1 MKKRY
6 RAEQI
11 VTILREAER
20 AGTNDSVCRKYAISE
35 QTFYRWK
42 KKYGGLDVTEAK
54 RLKGLEEENSKLKR
68 LVADKELMI
77 QGMQEVLKKR
87 GWI

>member
-1 MKKRY
+1 M
-6 RAEQI
+6 
-11 VTILREAER
+11 
-20 AGTNDSVCRKYAISE
+20 CRKHAISE

-54 RLKGLEEENSKLKR
+54 RLKGLEDENSKLKR

>member
-1 MKKRY
+1 MKKRF

-11 VTILREAER
+11 VLILREAEK
-20 AGTNDSVCRKYAISE
+20 AGNNDSVCRKHAISE

-77 QGMQEVLKKR
+77 QGMQELLKKR